1 MCISWIAVE
10 KYGWLVDGT
19 AQARIER
26 FEAEQHSFGEYTTVS
41 SFLHFVSNIY
51 CMYSSNKKGS
61 ENNSYSAFS

>member
-1 MCISWIAVE
+1 M
-10 KYGWLVDGT
+10 DGT

-26 FEAEQHSFGEYTTVS
+26 FEAEQHNFGEYTTVS

>member
-41 SFLHFVSNIY
+41 LFLHFVSNIY

-61 ENNSYSAFS
+61 ENNRYSAFS

>member
-1 MCISWIAVE
+1 M
-10 KYGWLVDGT
+10 DGT

-41 SFLHFVSNIY
+41 LFLHFVSNIY

-61 ENNSYSAFS
+61 ENNRYSAFS